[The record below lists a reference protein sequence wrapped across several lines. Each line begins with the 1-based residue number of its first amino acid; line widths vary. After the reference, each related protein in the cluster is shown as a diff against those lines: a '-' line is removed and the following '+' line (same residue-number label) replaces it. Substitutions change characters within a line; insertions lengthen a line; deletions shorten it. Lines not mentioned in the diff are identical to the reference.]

1 MTEAGWRA
9 ILLGPLAPASAVL
22 AAGIALHA
30 VNITLSA
37 TMLPSIVAEI
47 GWQNLYAWNATLATL
62 AAILSAASTGN
73 LLRRTGMRLG
83 LGLSGLIFALG
94 SLVAATAMTMPV
106 LILGRI
112 MQGAGGGMLFTLCYS
127 MIIVVYPERL
137 WSRAMALL
145 SGTWGITMLF
155 GWAGGDDGLLCIVRR
170 RDPNVCQLG
179 RPPDAGDFVCP
190 YRSWGRA

>member
-47 GWQNLYAWNATLATL
+47 GGQNLYAWNATLATL

-73 LLRRTGMRLG
+73 LLRRTGVRLG
-83 LGLSGLIFALG
+83 GGLSGLIFALG
-94 SLVAATAMTMPV
+94 SLAAATAMTMPV

-127 MIIVVYPERL
+127 MIIGSIR
-137 WSRAMALL
+137 
-145 SGTWGITMLF
+145 SGF
-155 GWAGGDDGLLCIVRR
+155 GHARWRC
-170 RDPNVCQLG
+170 
-179 RPPDAGDFVCP
+179 
-190 YRSWGRA
+190 YRGPGV

>member
-1 MTEAGWRA
+1 MTAQIEQMTESGWRA
-9 ILLGPLAPASAVL
+9 ILLGPFAAASAVL

-47 GWQNLYAWNATLATL
+47 GGQNLYAWNATLATL
-62 AAILSAASTGN
+62 AAILSAASTGK
-73 LLRRTGMRLG
+73 LLRRTGVRLG
-83 LGLSGLIFALG
+83 FGLSGLVFALG
-94 SLVAATAMTMPV
+94 SLVAAMAMTMPV

-112 MQGAGGGMLFTLCYS
+112 IQGAGGGMLFTLCYS

-155 GWAGGDDGLLCIVRR
+155 GPAVGGVF
-170 RDPNVCQLG
+170 
-179 RPPDAGDFVCP
+179 AE
-190 YRSWGRA
+190 